1 MRHMTDAEFTE
12 LQKRGD
18 TAARKLARYIDYTPT
33 EKSRLVVIAAFMFA
47 ALAFVSVAV
56 VHWQTIVE
64 MVS

>member
-1 MRHMTDAEFTE
+1 MT
-12 LQKRGD
+12 
-18 TAARKLARYIDYTPT
+18 DYTPT

-64 MVS
+64 MVG

>member
-1 MRHMTDAEFTE
+1 MT
-12 LQKRGD
+12 
-18 TAARKLARYIDYTPT
+18 DYTPT
-33 EKSRLVVIAAFMFA
+33 EKSYYCVIAAFMFA